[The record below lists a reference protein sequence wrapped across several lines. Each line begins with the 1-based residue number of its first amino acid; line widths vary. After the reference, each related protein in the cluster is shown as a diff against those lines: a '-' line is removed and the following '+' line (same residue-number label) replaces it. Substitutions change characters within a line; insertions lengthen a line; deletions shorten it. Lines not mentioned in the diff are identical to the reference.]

1 MTKICMECGE
11 TNGFHQPGC
20 QWHRDD
26 RINDSVCYNGMAKR
40 IAELEAENEKSLKGL
55 GVLLNNWNRDVEN
68 LEAEN
73 EKFRAALTEIADHEP
88 DCDCK
93 TYQYCPCL
101 SCTAKKALGR
111 GMWAEKDS
119 GSKS

>member
-1 MTKICMECGE
+1 MTKELVTFDKHMDGYMEPCEGSDWVRHE
-11 TNGFHQPGC
+11 
-20 QWHRDD
+20 DA
-26 RINDSVCYNGMAKR
+26 MER

-93 TYQYCPCL
+93 KYQFVPCL
-101 SCTAKKALGR
+101 SCTAKGALGR
-111 GMWAEKDS
+111 GMWAEKS
-119 GSKS
+119 EQE